1 MGITKATIER
11 IKAAPLSKVVE
22 EAGGSL
28 KKVGREYVTHC
39 VWHQDSNPSLTIN
52 DEKGFCFCHVCREGG
67 DAIQYLKRKDGLSFP
82 DATELAASILGV
94 QGEKENVDPV
104 VEAKRKA
111 ARIAHNDRLEKEQ
124 LKYKANL
131 GDPRAGRIRDIL
143 KARGLTAE
151 ATKEFGI
158 GFANTGFF
166 SSRITIPI
174 YDHRKQLVGW
184 TGRSTKSREEH
195 PAKYKNSAED
205 DYFQKKYLVFNEAR
219 AREAGREAGSL
230 IFVEGHLDVVSLWQH
245 GIANVVAMQGTG
257 APDPA
262 TLERLAR
269 SVPNFVLCFDGD
281 EGGKS
286 ATGKFISAAGP
297 MARKG
302 EVQISVVQ
310 MPSGQDPDEIVREQG
325 TAAFHNLIAS
335 ATSWLDWTID
345 FWAADLD
352 KNNTAHVTEVEN
364 QLRAVIDGLQS
375 NALRTHYI
383 DKVARA
389 LSHDE
394 KGARTLAKGWATRSI
409 PLTEKVWTLRTKEQ
423 TKTAVERRMLRIYI
437 HRPAHRQFLTPFMA
451 NITHP
456 ALRWLANR
464 LQELQEYCASDLT
477 PHSIMA
483 VVVASEPHFLQQLR
497 TLIRPNVTV
506 DDSQGVLDHIAVI
519 MGEATPFAAHEH
531 DTDQS
536 SAF

>member
-1 MGITKATIER
+1 MGIKKVTIER

-39 VWHQDSNPSLTIN
+39 VWHEDTNPSLTIN
-52 DEKGFCFCHVCREGG
+52 DEKGFCFCHVCRKGG
-67 DAIQYLKRKDGLSFP
+67 DAIKYLEQKDGLSFP
-82 DATELAASILGV
+82 DATQLAATILGIPV
-94 QGEKENVDPV
+94 EKENVDPV
-104 VEAKRKA
+104 AEAKRNA
-111 ARIAHNDRLEKEQ
+111 ALAAHKERLAKDQSRFREN
-124 LKYKANL
+124 LK
-131 GDPRAGRIRDIL
+131 DSRAERIRGIL
-143 KARGLTAE
+143 EARGLSPE
-151 ATKEFGI
+151 ASKEFGL
-158 GFANTGFF
+158 GYANTGFF
-166 SSRITIPI
+166 DSRITIPI
-174 YDHRKQLVGW
+174 YDYQKQLVGW

-205 DYFQKKYLVFNEAR
+205 DLFQKKYLVFNEAR

-245 GIANVVAMQGTG
+245 GIANVVAMQGTA
-257 APDPA
+257 APDPE
-262 TLERLAR
+262 TLQRLAR
-269 SVPNFVLCFDGD
+269 AVPNFILCFDGD

-286 ATGKFISAAGP
+286 ATSKFIAAAGP

-302 EVQISVVQ
+302 DVHISVVQ
-310 MPSGQDPDEIVREQG
+310 LPPGQDPDEFTREQG

-335 ATSWLDWTID
+335 AIPWLDWIID

-352 KNNTAHVTEVEN
+352 KRNSAHVTDAEN
-364 QLRAVIDGLQS
+364 ALREVIDGLHS
-375 NALRTHYI
+375 NALRSYYV

-389 LSHDE
+389 LSPDE
-394 KGARTLAKGWATRSI
+394 RSASRMAKNWGSRSM
-409 PLTEKVWTLRTKEQ
+409 PVAEKHWELRTKEQ

-437 HRPAHRQFLTPFMA
+437 HRPAHREFLSPFMA
-451 NITHP
+451 SITHP
-456 ALRWLANR
+456 ALKWLANR
-464 LQELQEYCASDLT
+464 LQELEEYCASDLT

-506 DDSQGVLDHIAVI
+506 DDSQGVLNHIADI
-519 MGEATPFAAHEH
+519 MGEAAPFAAHEH

>member
-11 IKAAPLSKVVE
+11 IKSAPLSKVVE

-28 KKVGREYVTHC
+28 KKVGHEYVTHC
-39 VWHQDSNPSLTIN
+39 VWHQDTNPSLTIN
-52 DEKGFCFCHVCREGG
+52 DDKGFCFCHVCREGG
-67 DAIQYLKRKDGLSFP
+67 DAIKYLERKDGLSFP
-82 DATELAASILGV
+82 DAVDLAASILGIQV
-94 QGEKENVDPV
+94 EKENVDPV
-104 VEAKRKA
+104 LEAKRHA
-111 ARIAHNDRLEKEQ
+111 ARAAHKERLEKEQ
-124 LKYKANL
+124 LKYKNNL
-131 GDPRAGRIRDIL
+131 RDSRAGRIRDIL
-143 KARGLTAE
+143 KDRGLTPE
-151 ATKEFGI
+151 ASKEFGI
-158 GFANTGFF
+158 GYSSAGFF
-166 SSRITIPI
+166 GGRITIPI

-184 TGRSTKSREEH
+184 TGRSTKSREEE

-205 DYFQKKYLVFNEAR
+205 DLFQKKFLVFNEAR

-297 MARKG
+297 MARRG

-310 MPSGQDPDEIVREQG
+310 MPQGQDPDEIVREQG
-325 TAAFHNLIAS
+325 TAAFYNLIAS

-352 KNNTAHVTEVEN
+352 KNNSAHVTEVEN
-364 QLRAVIDGLQS
+364 QLRAVIDELQS

-394 KGARTLAKGWATRSI
+394 KAARTLAKGWATRSI
-409 PLTEKVWTLRTKEQ
+409 PLTEKAWTLRTREQ

-437 HRPAHRQFLTPFMA
+437 HRPVHREFLAPFMA

-456 ALRWLANR
+456 ALRWLSNR
-464 LQELQEYCASDLT
+464 LQELEEHCASDLT

-506 DDSQGVLDHIAVI
+506 DDSQGVLEHISGI
-519 MGEATPFAAHEH
+519 MGEATPFATHEH
-531 DTDQS
+531 DTDQP

>member
-1 MGITKATIER
+1 MGIKKATIER

-39 VWHQDSNPSLTIN
+39 VWHQDTNPSLTIN

-67 DAIQYLKRKDGLSFP
+67 DAIQYLKQKEGLSFP
-82 DATELAASILGV
+82 DATQLAASILGIQV
-94 QGEKENVDPV
+94 EKENVDPV
-104 VEAKRKA
+104 LEAKRNA
-111 ARIAHNDRLEKEQ
+111 AIAAHKERLEKEQ
-124 LKYKANL
+124 AKYKSNL
-131 GDPRAGRIRDIL
+131 RDPRADRIRAIL
-143 KARGLTAE
+143 EARGLTAE
-151 ATKEFGI
+151 ASKEFGL
-158 GFANTGFF
+158 GYASGGFF
-166 SSRITIPI
+166 DSRITIPI
-174 YDHRKQLVGW
+174 YDYRKQLVGW

-205 DYFQKKYLVFNEAR
+205 DFFQKKYLVFNEAR

-245 GIANVVAMQGTG
+245 GVANVVAMQGTG

-286 ATGKFISAAGP
+286 ATGKFIAAAGP

-302 EVQISVVQ
+302 EVHISVAQ
-310 MPSGQDPDEIVREQG
+310 LPKGQDPDEIVREQG

-335 ATSWLDWTID
+335 AIPWLDWIID

-352 KNNTAHVTEVEN
+352 KSNSSHVTDAEN
-364 QLRAVIDGLQS
+364 ALREVIDGLHS
-375 NALRTHYI
+375 NALRAHYI
-383 DKVARA
+383 DRVARA
-389 LSHDE
+389 LSSDE
-394 KGARTLAKGWATRSI
+394 KSASRMAKGWSNRAQ
-409 PLTEKVWTLRTKEQ
+409 PLAERTWEVRTEQQ

-437 HRPAHRQFLTPFMA
+437 HRPQHREFLTPFMA
-451 NITHP
+451 SVTHP
-456 ALRWLANR
+456 ALRWLVNR
-464 LQELQEYCASDLT
+464 LQELEQFCASDLT

-497 TLIRPNVTV
+497 TLIRPNVTI
-506 DDSQGVLDHIAVI
+506 DDSQGVLDHIADI
-519 MGEATPFAAHEH
+519 MGEGIPVSHEP
-531 DTDQS
+531 DSNQPP
-536 SAF
+536 A

>member
-67 DAIQYLKRKDGLSFP
+67 DAIQYLKQKDGLSFP
-82 DATELAASILGV
+82 DATQLAASILGIQV
-94 QGEKENVDPV
+94 EKENVDPV
-104 VEAKRKA
+104 LEAKRNA
-111 ARIAHNDRLEKEQ
+111 ARAAHKERLEKEQ
-124 LKYKANL
+124 LKYKNNL
-131 GDPRAGRIRDIL
+131 RDPRAGRVRDIL

-151 ATKEFGI
+151 SSKEFGI
-158 GFANTGFF
+158 GYSSAGFF
-166 SSRITIPI
+166 SGRITIPI

-184 TGRSTKSREEH
+184 TGRATKSKEEQ

-205 DYFQKKYLVFNEAR
+205 DLFQKKFLVFNEAR

-310 MPSGQDPDEIVREQG
+310 MPQGQDPDEIVREQG

-352 KNNTAHVTEVEN
+352 KNNSAHVTEVEN

-409 PLTEKVWTLRTKEQ
+409 PVTEKVWTLRTKEQ

-437 HRPAHRQFLTPFMA
+437 HRAAHREFLTPFMA
-451 NITHP
+451 SITHP

-464 LQELQEYCASDLT
+464 LQELEEHCASDLT

-506 DDSQGVLDHIAVI
+506 DDSQGVLSHIADI
-519 MGEATPFAAHEH
+519 MGEATPFATHEH
-531 DTDQS
+531 DTDQPF
-536 SAF
+536 A